1 MVKTDKKNS
10 KNDSVG
16 LVGWDRAEMAQKV
29 ALDIPDG
36 SYVNLGIGI
45 PEMVAGFVPEG
56 RELIYQ
62 TENGLLGM
70 GPAPD
75 PQHQDRELVN
85 AGKKYVTT
93 IPGAAFFHHADSFSM
108 IRGGHI
114 DICVLGTMQVSRN
127 GDIANW
133 STGAKDAIPAVGGAM
148 DLVAGVKRIFV
159 ITQHVTKKG
168 DPKIVEECTF
178 PLTGKNVVE
187 RIYTNLAV
195 IYVNKS
201 GLYVREMAPGVTFDY
216 LQERTGAELKQL
228 EEAKV

>member
-1 MVKTDKKNS
+1 MVNTDKKI
-10 KNDSVG
+10 
-16 LVGWDRAEMAQKV
+16 GWDRAEMAQKV

-45 PEMVAGFVPEG
+45 PEMVADFVPAG

-70 GPAPD
+70 GPAPEAGNG
-75 PQHQDRELVN
+75 DRELVN

-93 IPGAAFFHHADSFSM
+93 IPGASYFHHADSFAM

-114 DICVLGTMQVSRN
+114 DICVLGAMQVSKH
-127 GDIANW
+127 GDLANW

-159 ITQHVTKKG
+159 ITQHTTKHG
-168 DPKIVEECTF
+168 DPKIVEACSF
-178 PLTGKNVVE
+178 PLTGKGVVE
-187 RIYTNLAV
+187 RIYTNLAILDIKEGGLFV
-195 IYVNKS
+195 KELAPNVNFK
-201 GLYVREMAPGVTFDY
+201 Y
-216 LQERTGAELKQL
+216 LEERTDAKLNQYAESQ
-228 EEAKV
+228 V

>member
-1 MVKTDKKNS
+1 MVDTDKKI
-10 KNDSVG
+10 
-16 LVGWDRAEMAQKV
+16 GWSREEMAQKV
-29 ALDIPDG
+29 AIDIPDG

-45 PEMVAGFVPEG
+45 PERVADFVPEG

-70 GPAPD
+70 GPVPD
-75 PQHQDRELVN
+75 PAHSDRELVN

-93 IPGAAFFHHADSFSM
+93 VPGAAFFHHADSFTM

-114 DICVLGTMQVSRN
+114 DICVLGTMQVSEK

-178 PLTGKNVVE
+178 PLTGKGVVE
-187 RIYTNLAV
+187 RIYTDLAIMDV
-195 IYVNKS
+195 KKDSIPKFVAH
-201 GLYVREMAPGVTFDY
+201 GLRALRHDANF
-216 LQERTGAELKQL
+216 
-228 EEAKV
+228 